1 MKAVNGYENIIL
13 IGDLNVDVSD
23 SDKDRNNHLSDFVET
38 FLLYNLTN
46 RKTKNLSG
54 ITIDIML
61 TDKPNCFK

>member
-13 IGDLNVDVSD
+13 IGDLSVDVSD
-23 SDKDRNNHLSDFVET
+23 SDKNRNS
-38 FLLYNLTN
+38 LYNLTN